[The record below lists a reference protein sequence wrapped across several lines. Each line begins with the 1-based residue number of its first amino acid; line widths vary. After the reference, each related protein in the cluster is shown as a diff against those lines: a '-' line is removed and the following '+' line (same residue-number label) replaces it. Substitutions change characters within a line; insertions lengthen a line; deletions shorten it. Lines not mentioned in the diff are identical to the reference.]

1 MRGAGAHD
9 DGLPGEKH
17 VLHALDGDLPAA
29 LEAEDKGV
37 SGGGVLDMPSSVSME
52 KSVTLQP
59 GCWARVRLET
69 WPSWTLNWSA
79 RVRVVEWG
87 RFLMSSDM
95 VDPFAI

>member
-1 MRGAGAHD
+1 MRASPGAAW
-9 DGLPGEKH
+9 
-17 VLHALDGDLPAA
+17 
-29 LEAEDKGV
+29 
-37 SGGGVLDMPSSVSME
+37 LDMPSSVSMA

-59 GCWARVRLET
+59 GCWARVRLVT

-95 VDPFAI
+95 GHPFLE